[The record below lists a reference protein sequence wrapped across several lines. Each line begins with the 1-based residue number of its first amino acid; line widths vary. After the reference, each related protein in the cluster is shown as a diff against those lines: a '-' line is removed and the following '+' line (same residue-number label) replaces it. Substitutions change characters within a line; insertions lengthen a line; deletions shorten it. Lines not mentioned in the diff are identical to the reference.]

1 LAPGPCP
8 TPEELAALTAAL
20 DSASARAAEAVDAVA
35 KQKGRPGG
43 WSTGAAKG
51 ARR

>member
-8 TPEELAALTAAL
+8 TPEELAALTEAL
-20 DSASARAAEAVDAVA
+20 DSASARAAEAMDAVA
-35 KQKGRPGG
+35 KQKGRPG
-43 WSTGAAKG
+43 WNTGAAKV